1 MATTPGVT
9 FKEISTIA
17 PSVAEVATAIPA
29 FVGYAEKTPTPPRP
43 VRIRSMREFE
53 TSFGGCVEDTIELTE
68 GQNNIA
74 TQVEGTNTLTNE
86 LAFKTPKWL
95 LWHSMQLYFMNGGGP
110 CWVHAKKIGNKE
122 NPPAEGELI
131 NLLKEFEKISEPTL
145 LVCPDAVNSTDR
157 AAVYNAMQKQCTDL
171 KDRFCI
177 FDAIGTTDK
186 SRDGLPA
193 SSSYAATYYPL
204 LNCSL
209 PFYGDASENNATL
222 LISETNADRKP
233 SRKQLMRSDAPIT
246 VTPSKDDRSTWEII
260 RNTRTL
266 LPPSAAIAGIYASV
280 DRTRGVWKA
289 PANVALSGVIGPSV
303 ELSAEEHGE
312 LNEDAQ
318 NGKSI
323 NVIKSNSAGDVLV
336 MGARTMDGNSNE
348 WRFVSTRRFFIMVEE
363 SIANSVQWAVFEPND
378 ANTWARVQSSVEN
391 FLTQKWREGALFGG
405 SPAEAFSVSVGL
417 GRTMTADDILR
428 GIMRVNI
435 AMRVVTPAE
444 VVELRF
450 SHKIIK

>member
-1 MATTPGVT
+1 LCNLVD
-9 FKEISTIA
+9 KELKSVLTLEEGQLKVLENASIS
-17 PSVAEVATAIPA
+17 AINS
-29 FVGYAEKTPTPPRP
+29 TPTP
-43 VRIRSMREFE
+43 SN
-53 TSFGGCVEDTIELTE
+53 LTE
-68 GQNNIA
+68 
-74 TQVEGTNTLTNE
+74 TLSAYFKALKQAKDRRE
-86 LAFKTPKWL
+86 LARTLERSKDAL
-95 LWHSMQLYFMNGGGP
+95 ISAI
-110 CWVHAKKIGNKE
+110 AKKK
-122 NPPAEGELI
+122 PRRKQLTRSDELI
-131 NLLKEFEKISEPTL
+131 NAT
-145 LVCPDAVNSTDR
+145 PD
-157 AAVYNAMQKQCTDL
+157 
-171 KDRFCI
+171 
-177 FDAIGTTDK
+177 
-186 SRDGLPA
+186 
-193 SSSYAATYYPL
+193 
-204 LNCSL
+204 
-209 PFYGDASENNATL
+209 
-222 LISETNADRKP
+222 
-233 SRKQLMRSDAPIT
+233 
-246 VTPSKDDRSTWEII
+246 KDDRSTWEII

-303 ELSAEEHGE
+303 ELSAKEHGE
-312 LNEDAQ
+312 LNDDSQ

-417 GRTMTADDILR
+417 GRTMTADDILK